1 MKRQLGASRLIRCG
15 QNLKDDQTFFDKDV
29 IHAVGRLRGGMEV
42 KFDQKQV
49 FLLGQM
55 KWTMNARQVI
65 YFFLFYEALE
75 LSTKRWK
82 PRLADW
88 LGVIAHR
95 QHIRQRKRKI
105 D

>member
-1 MKRQLGASRLIRCG
+1 MLICGLASQTVIRSIGRETTCGEMKRQLGASRLIRCG

-55 KWTMNARQVI
+55 K
-65 YFFLFYEALE
+65 
-75 LSTKRWK
+75 
-82 PRLADW
+82 
-88 LGVIAHR
+88 
-95 QHIRQRKRKI
+95 
-105 D
+105 